1 MDLTS
6 VELQGFDEVDRIHCM
21 DFRPNIR
28 KLIAL
33 VPEQRQ
39 ILPYSV
45 RFSNDIEKLAKGS
58 LRYPMPRPEYCG
70 FRKKY
75 G

>member
-1 MDLTS
+1 MDLSS
-6 VELQGFDEVDRIHCM
+6 VELRGFDEVDRIHCM
-21 DFRPNIR
+21 DFRHNIR

-39 ILPYSV
+39 ILPYSA

-58 LRYPMPRPEYCG
+58 LSYPMPRPDYYG
-70 FRKKY
+70 FRKEY